1 MDELIGMLGR
11 KLVVGM
17 LGRELIGQ
25 LGGGLICVLV
35 DKLVVELGTVDNTLH
50 CS

>member
-11 KLVVGM
+11 ELVVDM
-17 LGRELIGQ
+17 LKLGGELIGM
-25 LGGGLICVLV
+25 LV
-35 DKLVVELGTVDNTLH
+35 DKLVVELGTIDEALQ

>member
-11 KLVVGM
+11 ELVVDM
-17 LGRELIGQ
+17 LKLEGELIGM
-25 LGGGLICVLV
+25 LV
-35 DKLVVELGTVDNTLH
+35 DKLVVELGTMDKALQ